1 MKTSALHPSPFA
13 ALKHRDFRL
22 LWMGQLISQAGSRM
36 QEVALNWHIYILT
49 GSPVAL
55 GLVSFSRFIPIL
67 VFSLVGGVFA
77 DTHDR
82 RRILLVTQS
91 VMMLLAGIL
100 GLLTTL
106 GWISTTLIYIISA
119 SSAGAIS
126 FDAPARQSLPPN
138 LVPQGD
144 LTNALS
150 LNNMMRQIAT
160 VIGPMLAGFVI
171 AWRGVAAVYWLNAV
185 SFLGVL
191 IALAK
196 MRTPT
201 QKTLGAATLN
211 LSALIDGIR
220 YVRYSK
226 IVLGTMLL
234 DFLCSFFSSAS
245 ALLPIFAREIL
256 NVGPRGLGI
265 LYASEA
271 AGAVVA
277 GAGMSMGRDIRRKV
291 HVFLWA
297 IAIYGAATVVYGLS
311 RWVLLSVLALALVG
325 TADTISTILRN
336 TLRQLVTPDHLRG
349 RMTAVSMI
357 FARGGPQLGNLEAGI
372 VAAMI
377 GAPLSV
383 VTGGLATLVT
393 VALVAWFTPQL
404 RNYREI

>member
-1 MKTSALHPSPFA
+1 
-13 ALKHRDFRL
+13 
-22 LWMGQLISQAGSRM
+22 M
-36 QEVALNWHIYILT
+36 QEVALNWHVYILT

-55 GLVSFSRFIPIL
+55 GLVSFSRFIPIF

-100 GLLTTL
+100 GLLTNL
-106 GWISTTLIYIISA
+106 GWISTTLIYLISA

-138 LVPQGD
+138 LVPQED

-171 AWRGVAAVYWLNAV
+171 AWRGVAAVYWLNAA

-201 QKTLGAATLN
+201 QKRLGAATVN

-220 YVRYSK
+220 YVRHSK

-245 ALLPIFAREIL
+245 ALLPIFAQEIL
-256 NVGPRGLGI
+256 KVGPRGLGI

-277 GAGMSMGRDIRRKV
+277 GAGMSMARDIRRKA

-297 IAIYGAATVVYGLS
+297 IGIYGAATIVYGLS
-311 RWVLLSVLALALVG
+311 HWIVLSVLALALVG
-325 TADTISTILRN
+325 TADTVSTILRN
-336 TLRQLVTPDHLRG
+336 TLRQIVTPDHLRG

-372 VAAMI
+372 VAALI

-383 VTGGLATLVT
+383 ITGGLATLVT
-393 VALVAWFTPQL
+393 VALVAWFAPQL
-404 RNYREI
+404 RNYREN